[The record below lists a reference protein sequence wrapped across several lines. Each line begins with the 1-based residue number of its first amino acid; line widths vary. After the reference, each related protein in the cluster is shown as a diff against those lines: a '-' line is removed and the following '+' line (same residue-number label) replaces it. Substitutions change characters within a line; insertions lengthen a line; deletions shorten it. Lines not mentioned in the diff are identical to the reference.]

1 MLILINIILIYAHML
16 IKYKSLN
23 IFGDS
28 SVPCQNITVQIIPK
42 KDQDHI
48 SPCNVKCYRK
58 LENQPHCDRI

>member
-1 MLILINIILIYAHML
+1 MLII
-16 IKYKSLN
+16 YKSLN